1 MAQQENLI
9 NNQKD
14 ETNVKKVVE
23 AFVEAAGDYDF
34 EGMEKLFAKN
44 ANIGGASL
52 RNGSWHSYTMTLEEF
67 IDLLK
72 AEAEPRKYKEP
83 ISKYTIHID
92 EGQLAFVKA
101 NASIVINGKA
111 ERTNFDYFT
120 LIKLDSEWKILNGS
134 YVSIPLELVKDN

>member
-1 MAQQENLI
+1 MAQPENI
-9 NNQKD
+9 THKQTD

-34 EGMEKLFAKN
+34 IGMEKLFAEN
-44 ANIGGASL
+44 ANIGGASFK
-52 RNGSWHSYTMTLEEF
+52 NGKWHCYTMTLEEF
-67 IDLLK
+67 INVLK
-72 AEAEPRKYKEP
+72 AETEPRKYKEP

-92 EGQLAFVKA
+92 EGRLAFVKA

-120 LIKLDSEWKILNGS
+120 LIKLDDKWKILNGS
-134 YVSIPLELVKDN
+134 YVSIPFE